1 MNQHEQTNTTTDS
14 AAPTGELVIIYTDGS
29 CSGNPGPG
37 GWGAVLLRGDRRRE
51 MSDGEPA
58 TTSNRMELMGAIGA
72 LESLKQA
79 PLQVTVFTDSQY
91 VQKGITEWIHGW
103 KGNGWKTAARKPV
116 KNEDLW
122 RRLDAAM
129 ALHRVGWRWVKG
141 HAGNKHNE
149 RADTLAKAA
158 TQKMRDHEHRAG
170 PFGAA

>member
-1 MNQHEQTNTTTDS
+1 MVVNT
-14 AAPTGELVIIYTDGS
+14 
-29 CSGNPGPG
+29 
-37 GWGAVLLRGDRRRE
+37 
-51 MSDGEPA
+51 
-58 TTSNRMELMGAIGA
+58 

-103 KGNGWKTAARKPV
+103 KDNGWKTAARKPV

-129 ALHRVGWRWVKG
+129 ALHSVGWQWVKG

-158 TQKMRDHEHRAG
+158 TQKMRDQEHRAG